1 MMTTVQK
8 ELKVFILLAMLVTAI
23 VIAVFRSIKVVI
35 ISMIVVAIGVVWS
48 LGVLSLFNCK
58 ITALTGLIPPL
69 LIVIGI
75 PNCVY
80 LINKCQQEFKSHGKK
95 IKALDRVIQK

>member
-1 MMTTVQK
+1 
-8 ELKVFILLAMLVTAI
+8 MLVTALLLLLF
-23 VIAVFRSIKVVI
+23 FRSIKVVI
-35 ISMIVVAIGVVWS
+35 ISMIVVAIGVIWS
-48 LGVLSLFNCK
+48 LGVLSLFNYE

-80 LINKCQQEFKSHGKK
+80 LINKFQQKNLKVMVRKLKHLIE
-95 IKALDRVIQK
+95 